1 MDFKNVA
8 QKKLTFEGVE
18 LYNPVISELSE
29 IYENEE
35 DFFFVLNLMYTTLKD
50 KIKLSEE
57 EINIMPKDIT
67 DFQIIYSLLIEPQDV
82 GLFTQG
88 QKQCIIN
95 FFMLIFKDYQ
105 LSFNN
110 GAMIFSNPNDNT
122 YVILNNNNF
131 ETFKKIISKMFNIKN
146 FFKGKQEEEF
156 NIQDERAR
164 AIAEKIKKGRQ
175 KAAENSL
182 GTLENGI
189 IENYISILST
199 GFKIPPS
206 DICEK
211 FTFYNLVACY
221 NRFISQEAWGLE
233 IKARLAGAEARD
245 DSPENWI
252 KFN

>member
-8 QKKLTFEGVE
+8 QKKITFEGVE

-29 IYENEE
+29 IYDNEE
-35 DFFFVLNLMYTTLKD
+35 DFFFVLNLMNTTLKD
-50 KIKLSEE
+50 KIQFNGEE
-57 EINIMPKDIT
+57 LEVIKDIT
-67 DFQIIYSLLIEPQDV
+67 DFQIIYSLLVEPQDI
-82 GLFTQG
+82 GPFTQK
-88 QKQCIIN
+88 QKQCIIS
-95 FFMLIFKDYQ
+95 FLLLIFKDYQ

-110 GAMIFSNPNDNT
+110 GAMIFSNPNNNT

-131 ETFKKIISKMFNIKN
+131 ETFKQIVSKMFNIKN

-156 NIQDERAR
+156 NVQDERAK
-164 AIAEKIKKGRQ
+164 AIADKIKKGRQ

-221 NRFISQEAWGLE
+221 NRFISQEAWDLE
-233 IKARLAGAEARD
+233 IKARLAGAEARE